1 MKSMD
6 QFYGQNMYNQF
17 DTILRKSTKAFEEF
31 DQ

>member
-1 MKSMD
+1 MD

-17 DTILRKSTKAFEEF
+17 DTSLRTSTKAFEEF